1 MRDYFRHSKRVTST
15 RRWQV
20 LRMAIL
26 ERDGWACVECG
37 ATRRLEVDHIQ
48 PVRARPDLAYS
59 PANLQVLCASHHTAK
74 TRLEIGHKPVSEDR
88 QAWRD
93 AVSELS
99 GGENHG
105 IRKGNHR
112 CLIP

>member
-1 MRDYFRHSKRVTST
+1 MGVKDHHRHSKRVTST

-20 LRMAIL
+20 LRMAVL

-48 PVRARPDLAYS
+48 PVRACPDLAYS

-99 GGENHG
+99 GSDNPSITEGYSDA
-105 IRKGNHR
+105 
-112 CLIP
+112 